1 MEPEEIRAELEK
13 VVGST
18 SFKASP
24 QLQRFLRYI
33 VEEALAG
40 RGTSL
45 RETSVAAAVFDR
57 PGFDPKSDSIVRSEA
72 RRLRYRLMEY
82 YYGEGA
88 RDSLRIEIPKG
99 GYVPTFAKW
108 GAATA

>member
-13 VVGST
+13 VAGSI

-24 QLQRFLRYI
+24 QLQRLLRYI
-33 VEEALAG
+33 VEETLAG
-40 RGTSL
+40 KSGAL
-45 RETSVAAAVFDR
+45 KETVVAAAVFDR
-57 PGFDPKSDSIVRSEA
+57 AGFDPKADSIVRSEA

-88 RDSLRIEIPKG
+88 RDPVRIDIPKG
-99 GYVPTFAKW
+99 GYVPTFVRW
-108 GAATA
+108 GTATA